1 MGDGLLSQLE
11 QGIQMYGN
19 QLGHLSVTRCQ
30 RCKGHNTQ
38 SKLEALSSLTTA
50 SVTATPNTTAAAS
63 ALNKLLA
70 GLCNYYDIFAY

>member
-1 MGDGLLSQLE
+1 M
-11 QGIQMYGN
+11 
-19 QLGHLSVTRCQ
+19 
-30 RCKGHNTQ
+30 Q

-63 ALNKLLA
+63 ALNKLWA